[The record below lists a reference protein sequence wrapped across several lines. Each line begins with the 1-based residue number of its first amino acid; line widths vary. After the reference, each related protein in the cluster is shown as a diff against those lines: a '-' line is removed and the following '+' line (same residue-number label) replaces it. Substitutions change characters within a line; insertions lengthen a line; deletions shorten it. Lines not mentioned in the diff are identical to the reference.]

1 MEKVKKKYV
10 GTVYNSSKQS
20 SFTSSSTPL
29 IYSPTA
35 SFYFSQ
41 EFTQKHHYLLQPTPN
56 PKSQNMQFKQL
67 ILLTAPLALV
77 EAQIAGAI
85 TSAVGGDLTSAV
97 GGAASSAISG
107 VTGAASSVTS
117 GAEGAE
123 SSATSGAESAMSTA
137 SESASDAA

>member
-1 MEKVKKKYV
+1 MEKVKRKYV
-10 GTVYNSSKQS
+10 GTVYNSSKTPNLLQQLL
-20 SFTSSSTPL
+20 ST
-29 IYSPTA
+29 
-35 SFYFSQ
+35 FSK
-41 EFTQKHHYLLQPTPN
+41 EFTQKHHSNQHPT

-67 ILLTAPLALV
+67 ILLTAPFALV
-77 EAQIAGAI
+77 EAQVAGAI

-97 GGAASSAISG
+97 GGVASSAISG

>member
-1 MEKVKKKYV
+1 MEKSKKKYV

-20 SFTSSSTPL
+20 SSYSLYSL

-35 SFYFSQ
+35 SFYFFQ
-41 EFTQKHHYLLQPTPN
+41 EFTQKHHSNQQPTP
-56 PKSQNMQFKQL
+56 KTQNMQFKQL
-67 ILLTAPLALV
+67 ILLTAPFALV

-97 GGAASSAISG
+97 GGVASSAISG

>member
-1 MEKVKKKYV
+1 MEKSKKKYA

-20 SFTSSSTPL
+20 SSYFLYSSNLPS
-29 IYSPTA
+29 TA
-35 SFYFSQ
+35 SPYFSQ
-41 EFTQKHHYLLQPTPN
+41 EFTQKHHSNQQPT

-67 ILLTAPLALV
+67 ILLTAPFALV

-97 GGAASSAISG
+97 GGVASSAISG

-123 SSATSGAESAMSTA
+123 SSATSGAESAVSTA